1 MHIAITSSTRKQAP
15 RADLTINCANL
26 PNPHQVPGLRPRD
39 GRNPMVKDWLNNQPG
54 VTEFIDQQLQRI
66 LHEQPSTI
74 TTTCNAGRHR
84 SVMVAEALAA
94 GLQERGHTTMVTHLE
109 LEKPKQPRRDGMGW
123 RHQKRRRQLNAQLK
137 DGEACWW
144 CGRPMHREHVLHADH
159 SESRKHAGIE
169 SKADRLLHGACN
181 EQRGAGEERDGRRP
195 ALNLPGC
202 FEALP
207 IRLKAGGTD
216 TRYELTNG
224 SQRASTAAEPPSAP
238 VSSFVWG

>member
-1 MHIAITSSTRKQAP
+1 MHIAITSATRKQAP

-39 GRNPMVKDWLNNQPG
+39 GRSPMVRDWLLNQPE
-54 VTEFIDQQLQRI
+54 VPAFINQELQRI
-66 LHEQPSTI
+66 LREQPSTI

-94 GLQERGHTTMVTHLE
+94 GLQEHGHTTMVTHRE
-109 LEKPKQPRRDGMGW
+109 LEKPKQPRRDGMDW

-137 DGEACWW
+137 DGELCWW
-144 CGRPMHREHVLHADH
+144 CGRPMYREHVLHADH
-159 SESRKHAGIE
+159 STSRKYAGIDAA
-169 SKADRLLHGACN
+169 ADRLLHGACN
-181 EQRGAGEERDGRRP
+181 EQRGAGGERDGRRP

-202 FEALP
+202 FELLP

-216 TRYELTNG
+216 SRYGLTNG
-224 SQRASTAAEPPSAP
+224 SKRGSTSAEPPSAS
-238 VSSFVWG
+238 VSAFVWG